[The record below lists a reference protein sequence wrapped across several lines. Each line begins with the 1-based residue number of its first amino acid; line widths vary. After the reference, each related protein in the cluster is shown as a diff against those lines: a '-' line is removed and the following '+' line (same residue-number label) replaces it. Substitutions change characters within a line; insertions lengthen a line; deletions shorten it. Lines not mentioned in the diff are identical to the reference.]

1 MASKRAARRAVIEK
15 HGRMCFMCGR
25 GPLQRRAL
33 HLAKEPITGHETVPV
48 CTPCRDMI
56 DEGIDDRTARA
67 QVQELCEQYDRM
79 VTMCHKL
86 GVAKLP
92 MPDLLR
98 DTFRELRA
106 EIADLREENAE
117 LRDE

>member
-33 HLAKEPITGHETVPV
+33 HLAKEPITGHEIVPV
-48 CTPCRDMI
+48 CTPCRDML

-67 QVQELCEQYDRM
+67 RVQELCDQYDSM
-79 VTMCHKL
+79 VSVGIKMHMSKF
-86 GVAKLP
+86 P
-92 MPDLLR
+92 MPELLR
-98 DTFRELRA
+98 TTFRELRA
-106 EIADLREENAE
+106 ENAE
-117 LRDE
+117 LREELAALRD

>member
-25 GPLQRRAL
+25 GPLERRAL
-33 HLAKEPITGHETVPV
+33 HLAQDLVTGYETVPV
-48 CTPCRDMI
+48 CTTCRDML
-56 DEGIDDRTARA
+56 DEGVDRQTARA
-67 QVQELCEQYDRM
+67 RVQELCDQYDRM
-79 VTMCHKL
+79 VTMFHKM
-86 GVAKLP
+86 GVSKLP
-92 MPDLLR
+92 MPDLIR

-106 EIADLREENAE
+106 EIAELREENAE

>member
-25 GPLQRRAL
+25 GPLERRAL
-33 HLAKEPITGHETVPV
+33 HLASDLITGYETVPV
-48 CTPCRDMI
+48 CTTCRDTL
-56 DEGIDDRTARA
+56 DEGIDYKTARA
-67 QVQELCEQYDRM
+67 RVQALCDQYDRT
-79 VTMCHKL
+79 VTMFHKMRFS
-86 GVAKLP
+86 KFP

-106 EIADLREENAE
+106 EIADLREELAA
-117 LRDE
+117 LRD